1 VNGKEFELIEKEENT
16 NSCSGP
22 IGYQETKESQ
32 GFPYI
37 HEIYLTYTL
46 TEKEINL
53 SVKIKNI
60 AINPI
65 RLL

>member
-1 VNGKEFELIEKEENT
+1 MDDKEFELIEKEENT
-16 NSCSGP
+16 INCSGP
-22 IGYQETKESQ
+22 IGYQETKKSQ
-32 GFPYI
+32 GFPYTY
-37 HEIYLTYTL
+37 EIYLTYKL
-46 TEKEINL
+46 TEKEISL